1 MEELASSGAIPGYW
15 LYGDSP
21 APPVPRF
28 LHAERIVARAPRH
41 DWQIRP
47 HRHADLFQAFLITQ
61 GGAELEL
68 EGGHQAIAAPWLL
81 WLPAGTVHGFHFS
94 PDTDGQ
100 IITVS
105 TDFMSAVLSEQN
117 LAEIGATL
125 SAPLSCPAEREDLA
139 PSFAAIARALT
150 QDEGALHTTIEAHL
164 KLLLVAFSALL
175 APDTPAGGREEPGAL
190 LFRRFRQLVEQQY
203 RRQWPVSRY
212 VREQACQLPP
222 PCRQAAAPGAA
233 RPLAGGSP
241 ARPHLYHA
249 RRRPDRLRA
258 RLPGCGLFFPLL
270 QQAHRPAACRFPAHT
285 GQDRGLILRSDV
297 FLGAKSPGGVF
308 FRLPS

>member
-212 VREQACQLPP
+212 VRELGVSEDRLHASCHRHAGKPPRQVLQDRLLVEAQRDLIYTTLDVAQIAYGLGFRDAAYFSRFFSKRTGLPP
-222 PCRQAAAPGAA
+222 AAF
-233 RPLAGGSP
+233 
-241 ARPHLYHA
+241 
-249 RRRPDRLRA
+249 RR
-258 RLPGCGLFFPLL
+258 
-270 QQAHRPAACRFPAHT
+270 T
-285 GQDRGLILRSDV
+285 RGKTV
-297 FLGAKSPGGVF
+297 G
-308 FRLPS
+308 

>member
-1 MEELASSGAIPGYW
+1 MEERAPSSAIPGYW

-61 GGAELEL
+61 GGAELDL
-68 EGGHQAIAAPWLL
+68 EGGRQAIVAPWLL

-105 TDFMSAVLSEQN
+105 ADFMSAVLSDQN

-150 QDEGALHTTIEAHL
+150 RDEGALHTTIEAHL

-175 APDTPAGGREEPGAL
+175 APGAPVEGREEPGAL
-190 LFRRFRQLVEQQY
+190 LFRRFRQLVEQHY

-212 VREQACQLPP
+212 VRELGVSEDRLHASCHRHAGKPPRLVLQDRLLVEAQRDLIYTTLDVAQIAYGLGFRDAAYFSRFFSKRTGLPP
-222 PCRQAAAPGAA
+222 AAF
-233 RPLAGGSP
+233 
-241 ARPHLYHA
+241 
-249 RRRPDRLRA
+249 RR
-258 RLPGCGLFFPLL
+258 
-270 QQAHRPAACRFPAHT
+270 T
-285 GQDRGLILRSDV
+285 RGKTV
-297 FLGAKSPGGVF
+297 G
-308 FRLPS
+308 